1 MRYLLTAFFAAGVL
15 GVGAFALPA
24 AADEK
29 VVPVEKAI
37 YHWPV
42 FSNEHVMVLRVVFP
56 PGKGSNYHLHSLD
69 QISVLVEAAQ
79 NEGQEPGKV
88 PTMGQPGR
96 RGNVGFTD
104 YSKKPYT
111 HRSTNKAETPFH
123 NVSLH

>member
-1 MRYLLTAFFAAGVL
+1 MRYLLTALFMVAAFV
-15 GVGAFALPA
+15 PA

-69 QISVLVEAAQ
+69 QIGVLVEAAQ
-79 NEGQEPGKV
+79 NEGQ
-88 PTMGQPGR
+88 
-96 RGNVGFTD
+96 
-104 YSKKPYT
+104 
-111 HRSTNKAETPFH
+111 
-123 NVSLH
+123 